1 MKSISHCLSV
11 KNRAKHLRTLTVLA
25 FFALT
30 VEKLLAGENFVY
42 QNGHIEAFYTINA
55 LDLIC
60 VLVYFSTAVLLLAQ
74 VKNKVLLLPDSML
87 LAVKILHVS
96 YSLGVLV
103 SSDRLSN
110 IEVFTYIEN
119 IAEGLSFA
127 AFLVILFAG
136 KMQRNDNKFHKIY
149 PNICLALLVF
159 CFAVTFGFEIG
170 KLFVAASE
178 HLSRTLTLINF
189 AKSVINEAFL
199 DLPYFMLT
207 LTLCFAPCEETLSHA

>member
-1 MKSISHCLSV
+1 MKDISLWLSDC
-11 KNRAKHLRTLTVLA
+11 KNEKRLRMLTVLA

-30 VEKLLAGENFVY
+30 VEKLLACETFVY
-42 QNGHIEAFYTINA
+42 QNGHIEAHYTIGA

-60 VLVYFSTAVLLLAQ
+60 VLVYFSTAVLLLAE

-87 LAVKILHVS
+87 LFAKLSHVF
-96 YSLGVLV
+96 YSLSRFFN
-103 SSDRLSN
+103 SSEMSATDR
-110 IEVFTYIEN
+110 FTYLEN

-136 KMQRNDNKFHKIY
+136 KMQKRDNKFHKIY
-149 PNICLALLVF
+149 PKICLVLLAF

-170 KLFVAASE
+170 KLFVSASE
-178 HLSRTLTLINF
+178 HLSQTLTLINF

-199 DLPYFMLT
+199 DLPYVL
-207 LTLCFAPCEETLSHA
+207 LTLCVCFTRHSEKV